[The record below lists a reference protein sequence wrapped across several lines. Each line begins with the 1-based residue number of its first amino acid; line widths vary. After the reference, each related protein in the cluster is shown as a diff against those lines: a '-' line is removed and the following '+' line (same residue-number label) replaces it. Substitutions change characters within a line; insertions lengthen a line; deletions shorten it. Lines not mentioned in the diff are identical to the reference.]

1 MVLDVD
7 SRRLLSLA
15 QEDGVAG
22 APLARGGGGPGEVQ
36 RPLSITG
43 VRDEVW
49 VLDGGKRSLERF
61 NVTGEY
67 TGTIPV
73 GATAFTILPWPGGA
87 LLSVFRPDRWPVL
100 ALPDGR
106 LLPVSLGRA
115 PGSSALSTP
124 TECGRLGALD
134 TLVILSCR
142 DRPAWFAHDT
152 GQGLV
157 RQVLSAREPVARSD
171 SVIEAYVAR
180 VTASMIG
187 MPDSTVREIAE
198 MSRADAQVRQS
209 FGKIQADVLA
219 GLITVLDQDNE
230 DWSPTQGILLLYS
243 GDGRFVADVVTPR
256 VWVDHVVA
264 GGSVFA
270 IEESGDGIRTV
281 VRYRF
286 TWPAALEDYLGRY
299 R

>member
-1 MVLDVD
+1 
-7 SRRLLSLA
+7 
-15 QEDGVAG
+15 
-22 APLARGGGGPGEVQ
+22 
-36 RPLSITG
+36 
-43 VRDEVW
+43 
-49 VLDGGKRSLERF
+49 
-61 NVTGEY
+61 
-67 TGTIPV
+67 
-73 GATAFTILPWPGGA
+73 
-87 LLSVFRPDRWPVL
+87 
-100 ALPDGR
+100 
-106 LLPVSLGRA
+106 
-115 PGSSALSTP
+115 
-124 TECGRLGALD
+124 
-134 TLVILSCR
+134 
-142 DRPAWFAHDT
+142 
-152 GQGLV
+152 
-157 RQVLSAREPVARSD
+157 
-171 SVIEAYVAR
+171 
-180 VTASMIG
+180 